1 MKEISDLVKFLKQKK
16 SKQKK
21 KRLLKLKQF
30 LWLNS
35 RETSDLQTAP
45 RSTQRSLHHTV
56 TEKAVPAH

>member
-1 MKEISDLVKFLKQKK
+1 MKGISDLVKFLKQKNRN
-16 SKQKK
+16 KK
-21 KRLLKLKQF
+21 EKLLKLKQF

-45 RSTQRSLHHTV
+45 RSTQRSIHHTV